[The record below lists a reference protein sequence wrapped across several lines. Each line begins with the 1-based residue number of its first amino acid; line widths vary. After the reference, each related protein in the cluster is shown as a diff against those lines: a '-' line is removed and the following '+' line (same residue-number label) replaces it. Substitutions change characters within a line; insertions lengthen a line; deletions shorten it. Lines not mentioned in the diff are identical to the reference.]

1 MGFGSSNS
9 VSNNNVSCVSN
20 NSAFG
25 EKFYAPFTPKLRHYF
40 KVFFRQSFLKEMAE
54 TDIALLIIKHY
65 KNTS

>member
-1 MGFGSSNS
+1 M
-9 VSNNNVSCVSN
+9 SNNTVSCVSN

>member
-9 VSNNNVSCVSN
+9 VSNNTVSCVSN